1 MAELELMF
9 LNLEFVLRVTDRLP
23 SFYWQLDVFAV
34 SAVAVEPNEREDEK
48 RFSSLVEL
56 PPAGNLSPAS
66 SFSQRS
72 ETAQQ
77 HQRDRDLCELLRI
90 DHRSTPT
97 SCSVCRSGMRD
108 PA

>member
-56 PPAGNLSPAS
+56 PPVTYRQHRL
-66 SFSQRS
+66 FRS
-72 ETAQQ
+72 
-77 HQRDRDLCELLRI
+77 DRKQPSNTNAIVICV
-90 DHRSTPT
+90 
-97 SCSVCRSGMRD
+97 SC
-108 PA
+108 